1 MKTFKA
7 AARSLLKTPVPT
19 LVVIATLAIAIGANT
34 AIFSV
39 VDGVLFRPLGYGDD
53 SKLVVLWATSGPDQQ
68 DTFRLS
74 PPTYRDLREGAE
86 AFDGK
91 VLLYR
96 SMGST
101 LTGLEQPVRVGSL
114 VVTARMFRVLGTK
127 PAVGQFF
134 VDDDETPGRGKKLVI
149 THASWTRR
157 FGADPSIIGS
167 TLELDNQPYTVIGVT
182 EPGFQ
187 FPPGSDEVE
196 MYFPMGLPDRVL
208 LDRDHRMFDAMARL
222 ADGITVEGARAELAA
237 IAEKLAREYPDSNA
251 GWGLTA
257 RPLREELLGD
267 LTTILWV
274 LSGAVFLV
282 LLIACANIA
291 NVLVARST
299 AASRELAVRAALGAR
314 SSDLFKR
321 SLAESLILGV
331 LGTAG
336 GLLLAFWGVAML
348 RSVMSADIPRASG
361 IAVNAKVLLFASAL
375 SIGATVLFGSLPALR
390 SMAPNLLG
398 LLKPTGSSAT
408 FASGTGGGGRRLR
421 EVMVV
426 VQIALAIVLLV
437 GAGLMVRSFGRLSE
451 VDPGFRREGVV
462 SVAVKLP
469 GSRYAR
475 SEWRPFFEQ
484 LVERVR
490 QLPGVDAAGA
500 VSDLPMSDV
509 GLGFEMEFT
518 VLGLDAL
525 SPSAR
530 PNAEIRLA
538 LPGYFD
544 AMDDARAKRPKIEDV
559 ARTLLQREQGYG
571 SLACFFQRDVNHRT
585 TGGRLSFDDPRVS
598 RRLKDSQL
606 QTAYSNQGAGSLDR
620 PPAPHATRRWTVDR
634 LRIRRHARRPRPLL
648 KSSCA
653 RYGRLHRRAT
663 WQGAS
668 PERQDRT
675 SLRV

>member
-1 MKTFKA
+1 M
-7 AARSLLKTPVPT
+7 
-19 LVVIATLAIAIGANT
+19 
-34 AIFSV
+34 
-39 VDGVLFRPLGYGDD
+39 
-53 SKLVVLWATSGPDQQ
+53 
-68 DTFRLS
+68 
-74 PPTYRDLREGAE
+74 
-86 AFDGK
+86 
-91 VLLYR
+91 
-96 SMGST
+96 
-101 LTGLEQPVRVGSL
+101 
-114 VVTARMFRVLGTK
+114 
-127 PAVGQFF
+127 
-134 VDDDETPGRGKKLVI
+134 
-149 THASWTRR
+149 
-157 FGADPSIIGS
+157 
-167 TLELDNQPYTVIGVT
+167 
-182 EPGFQ
+182 
-187 FPPGSDEVE
+187 
-196 MYFPMGLPDRVL
+196 
-208 LDRDHRMFDAMARL
+208 
-222 ADGITVEGARAELAA
+222 
-237 IAEKLAREYPDSNA
+237 
-251 GWGLTA
+251 
-257 RPLREELLGD
+257 
-267 LTTILWV
+267 
-274 LSGAVFLV
+274 
-282 LLIACANIA
+282 
-291 NVLVARST
+291 VARST

-544 AMDDARAKRPKIEDV
+544 AMERK
-559 ARTLLQREQGYG
+559 
-571 SLACFFQRDVNHRT
+571 FQ
-585 TGGRLSFDDPRVS
+585 
-598 RRLKDSQL
+598 
-606 QTAYSNQGAGSLDR
+606 
-620 PPAPHATRRWTVDR
+620 
-634 LRIRRHARRPRPLL
+634 
-648 KSSCA
+648 
-653 RYGRLHRRAT
+653 
-663 WQGAS
+663 
-668 PERQDRT
+668 
-675 SLRV
+675 